1 MVTNPLLD
9 PYDHGVGTHQVLYSR
24 LFETNPSSSIIRSRL
39 QCSQNRQMFR
49 PGIDRI
55 NRIISQLES
64 RDRVTYLDITSALLE
79 PDESLSKEVM
89 PDFLNLSED
98 GYRRWTKAILPSI
111 SAQLAST

>member
-1 MVTNPLLD
+1 MT
-9 PYDHGVGTHQVLYSR
+9 GSK
-24 LFETNPSSSIIRSRL
+24 L

-49 PGIDRI
+49 SGIDRI

-89 PDFLNLSED
+89 PDFRRLSED
-98 GYRRWTKAILPSI
+98 DYPRWAKAILPWI
-111 SAQLAST
+111 SEQLASP

>member
-1 MVTNPLLD
+1 MT
-9 PYDHGVGTHQVLYSR
+9 GSK
-24 LFETNPSSSIIRSRL
+24 L

-49 PGIDRI
+49 SGIDRI

-89 PDFLNLSED
+89 PDFRRLSED
-98 GYRRWTKAILPSI
+98 DYPR
-111 SAQLAST
+111 